1 MRKYALLAA
10 ALGMSI
16 AGVAKADFTINT
28 SGQLIGNATN
38 QAGQILI
45 DVFAHNNGQDGSTN
59 LSSADLT
66 LTDQTGAH
74 LLVRTVDNGDGTFT
88 ANFDGSTFTGAT
100 SQGNGATAVNA
111 GSYIRVGLGTGGNK
125 FSSSATTPNN
135 TSAAFSSDP
144 TGFSQF
150 EVLGATTLGQGG
162 LNAQTPNGGLGVL
175 IAQVAIPAA
184 SVQDVIKISGN
195 LGNELGHSFTI
206 NQQVN
211 PVPEPASLSLLGL
224 GTAGLLARRRRS

>member
-28 SGQLIGNATN
+28 TQALVGNTA
-38 QAGQILI
+38 QAGQII
-45 DVFAHNNGQDGSTN
+45 YDVFAHNNGQDGSTN

-66 LTDQTGAH
+66 LHDSTGAH

-100 SQGNGATAVNA
+100 SQGNGSTAVNA

-135 TSAAFSSDP
+135 TSAAFSADP

-175 IAQVAIPAA
+175 IAQVAIPATA
-184 SVQDVIKISGN
+184 VGDTITISGN

-206 NQQVN
+206 SSPV